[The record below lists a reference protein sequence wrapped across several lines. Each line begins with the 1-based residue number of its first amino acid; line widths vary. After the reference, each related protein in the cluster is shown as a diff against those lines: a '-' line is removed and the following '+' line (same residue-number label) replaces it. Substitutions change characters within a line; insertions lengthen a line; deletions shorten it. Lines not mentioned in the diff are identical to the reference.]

1 MCFHTNVMHYKTGK
15 LEAAPDVRS
24 VPLGEKR
31 KKGRPKKLPNSL
43 VKSPVRAPSE
53 ASPPEHVHLQDD
65 EFEVDPHLE
74 PTEEVAVE
82 LGIRPTT
89 RKRKRVAHDVAENEA
104 VVHQSPID
112 ALASQILKPGL
123 GRSKPPKK
131 RAKNSDQEVSNP
143 DKDDEKVLK
152 PEAMKCKKS
161 IGTCSHEIVFG
172 EHFNMVAWSKYADY
186 VRKKKSLT
194 LIDPDYVP
202 A

>member
-1 MCFHTNVMHYKTGK
+1 MCFHTNGMHYKTGK

-31 KKGRPKKLPNSL
+31 KKGRPKKLPKFSL

-53 ASPPEHVHLQDD
+53 ASPPELVHLQDD

-74 PTEEVAVE
+74 PNEEVAVE

-112 ALASQILKPGL
+112 ALESQITKETC
-123 GRSKPPKK
+123 
-131 RAKNSDQEVSNP
+131 QES
-143 DKDDEKVLK
+143 
-152 PEAMKCKKS
+152 
-161 IGTCSHEIVFG
+161 F
-172 EHFNMVAWSKYADY
+172 
-186 VRKKKSLT
+186 
-194 LIDPDYVP
+194 
-202 A
+202 